1 MGPTKSAVVE
11 RLAGNVL
18 KLARLER
25 GMTQRQLADVAGVA
39 QSTIARIES
48 GARQPSLPL
57 MARVLAA
64 INLEMRISLAPYDAH
79 DDVLDATEKRL
90 SGDEL
95 ERRRQNQDTFAS
107 SLKDGAG
114 HPVTPSIGGR

>member
-1 MGPTKSAVVE
+1 MGSTKSAVVD

-25 GMTQRQLADVAGVA
+25 GMTQRELAAVAGVA

-64 INLEMRISLAPYDAH
+64 IDLEMRISLAPYDAH
-79 DDVLDATEKRL
+79 DDVLDATEERL
-90 SGDEL
+90 SGEEL
-95 ERRRQNQDTFAS
+95 ERRRENQDDFAS
-107 SLKDGAG
+107 ALKEGAG
-114 HPVTPSIGGR
+114 RPVTPSICGR

>member
-1 MGPTKSAVVE
+1 MGPTKSAVVD
-11 RLAGNVL
+11 RVAGNVL

-25 GMTQRQLADVAGVA
+25 GMTQRELADVAGVA

-57 MARVLAA
+57 LARVLAA
-64 INLEMRISLAPYDAH
+64 IDLEMRISLAPCDAH
-79 DDVLDATEKRL
+79 DDVLDVTEERL

-95 ERRRQNQDTFAS
+95 ERR
-107 SLKDGAG
+107 
-114 HPVTPSIGGR
+114 